1 MKTLDGTIH
10 SSKHR
15 IVKKVTLTFKKY
27 YHKLMH
33 KADKTMENLR
43 RRLDIKLVRKDGSEN
58 EKIRKIIDKPD
69 FNRRVEFSDEL
80 SVIHVNKTK
89 LILN

>member
-1 MKTLDGTIH
+1 
-10 SSKHR
+10 
-15 IVKKVTLTFKKY
+15 
-27 YHKLMH
+27 MH